1 MNDIAFLLNSVSLF
15 IGVASISISIFI
27 NRNYKNR
34 SLKLFIGLDISLF
47 LIQSAIALN
56 TYMDRIA
63 ESGGLINILSM
74 FFDAV
79 GTSFSSLFGLLLI
92 NSFLGKEIAKTKKII
107 ILLLTGF
114 QFAAI
119 IICYWTNLI
128 YLEYVVK
135 ISVIVVVLSEIFM
148 IIVNYKLI
156 GNKDL
161 RKAFRVFIVITLCFF
176 PLLVFEAIRNYI
188 LLFKGMMLL
197 KLLSLPAFFCAIN
210 LFFLVFANQYF
221 NTPAFYENNKLT
233 EFFIKKYSITSK
245 ETEVIEFLLSGLTY
259 KQIAEKLYISNKT
272 VDNHIQNIYKKL
284 EVTNKI
290 QLFNLIRSKEMK

>member
-1 MNDIAFLLNSVSLF
+1 MNDIAFLLNSISLF
-15 IGVASISISIFI
+15 IGAASISILIFI
-27 NRNYKNR
+27 NRNYKNT

-63 ESGGLINILSM
+63 ESGGPINILSM
-74 FFDAV
+74 FFDAA

-92 NSFLGKEIAKTKKII
+92 NSFLGKEFAKTTKIF
-107 ILLLTGF
+107 ILLLSGF

-119 IICYWTNLI
+119 IICYWSNLI
-128 YLEYVVK
+128 YLEYAVK
-135 ISVIVVVLSEIFM
+135 ISVIAVILIEIIMVL
-148 IIVNYKLI
+148 VNYKLI

-161 RKAFRVFIVITLCFF
+161 RKAFHIIIVITLCFF

-188 LLFKGMMLL
+188 LLFKGMTLL
-197 KLLSLPAFFCAIN
+197 KLLSMPAFFFAIN
-210 LFFLVFANQYF
+210 SFFLVFANQYF
-221 NTPAFYENNKLT
+221 NTPAFIENNKLT
-233 EFFIKKYSITSK
+233 DYFIKKYSITSK

-259 KQIAEKLYISNKT
+259 KQTAEKLYIANKT

-290 QLFNLIRSKEMK
+290 QLFNLIRSKEKK